1 MLVTFW
7 SISYFSSYFFILI
20 FNVTLA
26 DYDER
31 YEMLQKVDKRGW
43 FILYNGEENTGWR
56 EEQLMEELKDYEK
69 NNAIIYLKV
78 ISE

>member
-1 MLVTFW
+1 
-7 SISYFSSYFFILI
+7 
-20 FNVTLA
+20 
-26 DYDER
+26 
-31 YEMLQKVDKRGW
+31 MLQKVDKRGW